1 MTVSDDFT
9 SLTGPYRGE
18 LLAHC
23 YRMLGSADEAEDLVQ
38 ETYLRAWRAY
48 GQFEGRSSVRTWL
61 YRIATNACLTAIERR
76 GRRPLPSGLGA
87 PDRDAGAALMAAPDT
102 PWLQPIP
109 DALLG
114 AAPGDPAAVAV
125 SRAGTRLAFVAALQ
139 YLSARQRAVLI
150 LRDVLE
156 WPAAQVAELLGL
168 TPAAVNSALRR
179 ARAQLAHAQRARA
192 LPAEDDVAEP
202 PGPAQRALL
211 DRFATAFEEADV
223 RALAALLREDIVL
236 EMPPLV
242 AWFAGREASAGF
254 LAANVLRSPGRFRLV
269 ATAANGQPAFAV
281 YRCGADRV
289 FRAYGLQ
296 VLTVTTTG
304 IARIVVFLDADL
316 LRTFRLPPVLADGAP
331 AGVLGADRL
340 GADGLGADGLGAD
353 GLGAVRLGADGLG
366 AVRLGAD
373 RPAC

>member
-9 SLTGPYRGE
+9 SRARPYRGE

-76 GRRPLPSGLGA
+76 GRRPLPSGLSA
-87 PDRDAGAALMAAPDT
+87 PSSDAGALTAAPDT
-102 PWLQPIP
+102 PWLQPLP
-109 DALLG
+109 DVLLG
-114 AAPGDPAAVAV
+114 RAPGDPAAVAV

-156 WPAAQVAELLGL
+156 WPAAQVADLLGL

-202 PGPAQRALL
+202 PEPARRALL
-211 DRFATAFEEADV
+211 DRFAAAFEGADV

-236 EMPPLV
+236 EMPPLA

-254 LAANVLRSPGRFRLV
+254 LAANVLQSPGRFRLV

-281 YRCGADRV
+281 YRCGADGV

-296 VLTVTTTG
+296 VLAVTATG
-304 IARIVVFLDADL
+304 IARIVVFLDAEL
-316 LRTFRLPPVLADGAP
+316 FRTFRLPPVLADGAG
-331 AGVLGADRL
+331 AGRL
-340 GADGLGADGLGAD
+340 GAG
-353 GLGAVRLGADGLG
+353 RLGAGRAG
-366 AVRLGAD
+366 AG